1 MTLLDYLKRMAILVV
16 KSPPHVLN
24 YFIQDLIILL
34 DSHDTSL
41 QTPEANK
48 IFIKQ
53 LEKKDKSHWQFDK
66 LFPIWFILIA
76 LIMQSMIKDS
86 DIFGV
91 STCSAI
97 YWIVYILYILLW
109 IVTMIFAVFML
120 NKVRHYHILF
130 NLNHFKW

>member
-1 MTLLDYLKRMAILVV
+1 MAILVV
-16 KSPPHVLN
+16 KSPPHFLN
-24 YFIQDLIILL
+24 YFKQDLIILL

-48 IFIKQ
+48 KFIKQ

-97 YWIVYILYILLW
+97 YWIVYILYILL
-109 IVTMIFAVFML
+109 
-120 NKVRHYHILF
+120 
-130 NLNHFKW
+130 